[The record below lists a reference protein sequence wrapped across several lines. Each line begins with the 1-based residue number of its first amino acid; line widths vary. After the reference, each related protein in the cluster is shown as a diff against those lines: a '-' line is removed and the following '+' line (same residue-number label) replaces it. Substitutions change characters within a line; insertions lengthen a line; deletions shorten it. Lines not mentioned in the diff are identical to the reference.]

1 MRELFKLSLILAIIC
16 CGAALSLAYVYN
28 LTKEPI
34 AEQKRLKKKR
44 AIQAVFPNLQQTSAP
59 ESINVPIGSNNKGE
73 EQFRP
78 HYILKIDESVSGVAF
93 EVETPGY
100 GGPIAIMAGVDN
112 QLSVT
117 GIKIISHSE
126 TPGLGAN
133 ITSDDFCRQF
143 SGKDLT
149 DS

>member
-1 MRELFKLSLILAIIC
+1 
-16 CGAALSLAYVYN
+16 
-28 LTKEPI
+28 
-34 AEQKRLKKKR
+34 
-44 AIQAVFPNLQQTSAP
+44 
-59 ESINVPIGSNNKGE
+59 
-73 EQFRP
+73 
-78 HYILKIDESVSGVAF
+78 
-93 EVETPGY
+93 
-100 GGPIAIMAGVDN
+100 IMAGVDN

-149 DS
+149 DSHWKLKQNGGTVDQISGATISTRAVTKAVHTGLTFYAENKEKILKISSQ